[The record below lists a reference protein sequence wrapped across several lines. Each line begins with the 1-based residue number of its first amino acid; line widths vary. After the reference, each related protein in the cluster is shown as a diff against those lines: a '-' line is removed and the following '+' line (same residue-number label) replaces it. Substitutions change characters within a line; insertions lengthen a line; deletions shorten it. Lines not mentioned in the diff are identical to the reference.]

1 MERIYLSIDSETIAD
16 LGAAAKRLSRTRVSL
31 IRTALR
37 TFAELLKQQGT
48 LPIRVTFT
56 DQDGKERE
64 LTIL

>member
-1 MERIYLSIDSETIAD
+1 MERIYLSIYSETIAD

>member
-16 LGAAAKRLSRTRVSL
+16 LGGAAKRLGRTRVSL